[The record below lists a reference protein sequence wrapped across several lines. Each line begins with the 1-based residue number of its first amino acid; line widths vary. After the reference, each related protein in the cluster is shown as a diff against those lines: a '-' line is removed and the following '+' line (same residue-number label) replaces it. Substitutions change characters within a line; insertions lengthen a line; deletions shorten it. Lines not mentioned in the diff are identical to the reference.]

1 MASSSKYSEGTS
13 CSGLSSSSSTST
25 CSSSS
30 SSFMAADQ
38 MVKVEIEAAE
48 ALADLAVLAV
58 RESGGEPSEAKWES
72 KWKGKRARKEV
83 KTESPICG
91 FVDSLPSRVDLDL
104 RIQQESGV
112 VSHQPSEKECTNQ
125 SHAKWETTRKM
136 LKAEKDEAK
145 SLKVSPICTTSYPL
159 SGCRSSRRNLTE
171 AEKEERRI
179 RRILANRESAR
190 KTIRRRQALC
200 KELTKK
206 AADLAWEN
214 ENLKREKEF
223 ALKEYQSL
231 ESTNKELKE
240 QMAQAVKPKEEE
252 TPGNNRSSHV
262 QMPPLPT
269 NYPLFLFSRPPC
281 ASYFWPSV
289 VQPSSRYHEL
299 HNVAVAPSSIHF
311 PGNNNV
317 CVSDYSHV
325 QENLDGLRTPFCI
338 VPCSWMLPHHDHR
351 NLQSPQAS
359 CLTGNNQEDVY
370 SNSQNSA
377 NTSNVVVYSESRHS
391 CLPSAEE
398 KTEVP
403 DLNEAPQEH
412 TRNTVGAVEG
422 VDVVSPAR
430 LLQRAGASQ
439 RRSVELG

>member
-13 CSGLSSSSSTST
+13 CSGLSSSSSSST

-136 LKAEKDEAK
+136 LKAEKEEAK
-145 SLKVSPICTTSYPL
+145 SL
-159 SGCRSSRRNLTE
+159 N

-240 QMAQAVKPKEEE
+240 QMAQAVRPKEEE

-262 QMPPLPT
+262 LMPPLPT

-281 ASYFWPSV
+281 ASYFWPSL

-299 HNVAVAPSSIHF
+299 HNVAVIPSSIHF

-422 VDVVSPAR
+422 VDVVSP
-430 LLQRAGASQ
+430 
-439 RRSVELG
+439 V

>member
-13 CSGLSSSSSTST
+13 CSGLSSSSSSST

-30 SSFMAADQ
+30 SLFMAADQ

-104 RIQQESGV
+104 RIQESGV

-125 SHAKWETTRKM
+125 SHAKCETTRKM
-136 LKAEKDEAK
+136 LKAEKEEAK

-171 AEKEERRI
+171 
-179 RRILANRESAR
+179 
-190 KTIRRRQALC
+190 ALC

-299 HNVAVAPSSIHF
+299 HNVAVVPSSIHF

-359 CLTGNNQEDVY
+359 CLTVNNQEDVY